1 MAINRNHIVTGQSLE
16 LFDKVFD
23 EMSTQLLANL
33 KWLNQA
39 YGRAERTVKTV
50 NGKRIYTPCVFHH
63 DNDYTE
69 LTPDSGI
76 GNFSFFWVDDPQQI
90 TWDRYVSVGIKT
102 DFSIIFWF
110 DFRKIYNGVNRN
122 REQVKADILGVLN
135 GMALKHGGFTI
146 NRVYELA
153 ENIYRGFSLDE
164 VDNQFLMQPYGGIR
178 FEGEIWV
185 TKTCTNTTTTTT
197 L

>member
-23 EMSTQLLANL
+23 EMSTQLLTNL

-76 GNFSFFWVDDPQQI
+76 GNFSFFWVDDPQ
-90 TWDRYVSVGIKT
+90 DVRMDHYSVELKT
-102 DFSIIFWF
+102 PFSAVFWF
-110 DFRKIYNGVNRN
+110 DYRKIYNGVNRN
-122 REQVKADILGVLN
+122 RDQVKADILDVFKN
-135 GMALKHGGFTI
+135 MVLKHGGFTI
-146 NRVYELA
+146 NRAYDLA

-164 VDNQFLMQPYGGIR
+164 VDNQFLMAPYGGVR
-178 FEGEIWV
+178 FEGEVWV
-185 TKTCTNTTTTTT
+185 TKNCTNVTTTTT

>member
-76 GNFSFFWVDDPQQI
+76 GNFSFFWVDDPQ
-90 TWDRYVSVGIKT
+90 DVRMDHYSVELKT
-102 DFSIIFWF
+102 PFSVVFWF
-110 DFRKIYNGVNRN
+110 DYRKIYNGVNRN
-122 REQVKADILGVLN
+122 RDQVKADILDVFKN
-135 GMALKHGGFTI
+135 MVLKHGGFTI
-146 NRVYELA
+146 KRAYDLA

-164 VDNQFLMQPYGGIR
+164 VDNQFLMAPYGGVR
-178 FEGEIWV
+178 FEGEVWV
-185 TKTCTNTTTTTT
+185 TKNCTNVTTTST